1 METQIPKKS
10 RKKKKA
16 ENLKVGEGDILKTLR
31 ITEPKLGSISTGYPE
46 LSLKA
51 TMQIAPQAEKSW
63 WPTTRDER
71 RGRGS
76 SRAKPE
82 LRAGTSPR
90 SACSAFCLL
99 RRRPAQNVCCAAG
112 RENLVA
118 DEHEALR
125 GRRESR
131 AKPELSRLRTRSPHT
146 P

>member
-63 WPTTRDER
+63 WPTTSGE
-71 RGRGS
+71 GEGAAEP
-76 SRAKPE
+76 SR
-82 LRAGTSPR
+82 S
-90 SACSAFCLL
+90 
-99 RRRPAQNVCCAAG
+99 
-112 RENLVA
+112 
-118 DEHEALR
+118 
-125 GRRESR
+125 
-131 AKPELSRLRTRSPHT
+131 
-146 P
+146 